1 MLICTDYYYL
11 LLINDSGSLQIMA
24 YTQVDNFALQC
35 ANAHQYVFFACV
47 YGFDFHKVIRTIENI
62 VHAR

>member
-1 MLICTDYYYL
+1 MSTE
-11 LLINDSGSLQIMA
+11 IMA

-47 YGFDFHKVIRTIENI
+47 YGFDLHKVIRTIENI